1 MTSKNKEAEANHASP
16 GGSAARELDG
26 PPRERTI
33 ECEARASFDRPQ
45 AWGDLRIHDV
55 AIAGAGPVG
64 ATLALALADA
74 RLDVV
79 VADARA
85 AGETRVADRTLAL
98 SHGARLIFERL
109 HVWTPLA
116 SMSGAV
122 TPITAIDV
130 SQAGGFGAVQLSA
143 AEQRVPALGY
153 VVSYRAL
160 AQVLDSALARAGVDV
175 RYGAPVQ
182 TIEPGRD
189 DAALRFADGSSTQ
202 RDSMLRARLAV
213 VADGTASSV
222 PGVRRRRHDYDQ
234 VAVVATIALARPH
247 RGVAFE
253 RFTRAG
259 PIALLPRGG
268 DYALIWTRSPADI
281 PALLGLRDEAFL
293 AALSAHFG
301 GRFRGFAG
309 VSERRAFPLAL
320 EVAETITAA
329 RTAVIG
335 NAAQALH
342 PIAGQGF
349 NLGLRD
355 AFELA
360 QAILDSPRDAIGS
373 KAMLARYR
381 AGRERDRRAGI
392 AFTHGLVRLFGNDA
406 PWLRVPRG
414 VGMMLLDAMPFAKRA
429 FARTMLYGMH

>member
-1 MTSKNKEAEANHASP
+1 M
-16 GGSAARELDG
+16 R
-26 PPRERTI
+26 
-33 ECEARASFDRPQ
+33 
-45 AWGDLRIHDV
+45 DV

-74 RLDVV
+74 KLDIVI
-79 VADARA
+79 ADARA

-109 HVWTPLA
+109 RVWTPLA
-116 SMSGAV
+116 AMPGAV

-143 AEQRVPALGY
+143 AEQQVPALGY

-160 AQVLDSALARAGVDV
+160 SQVLDGALAHAGIDV

-182 TIEPGRD
+182 SIEPGRD
-189 DAALRFADGSSTQ
+189 DAALRFDDAAGTKG
-202 RDSMLRARLAV
+202 DSRIRARLAV

-222 PGVRRRRHDYDQ
+222 PGVSRRRHDYGQ
-234 VAVVATIALARPH
+234 VAVVAKIALARPH

-253 RFTRAG
+253 RFTREG
-259 PIALLPRGG
+259 PIALLPRVG
-268 DYALIWTRSPADI
+268 DYALIWTRSPADM
-281 PALLGLRDEAFL
+281 PALLGLRDDAFL
-293 AALSAHFG
+293 ASLSAHFG
-301 GRFRGFAG
+301 SRFRGFAG
-309 VSERRAFPLAL
+309 VSDRRAFPLAL

-360 QAILDSPRDAIGS
+360 QAIVDSPRDAIGS
-373 KAMLARYR
+373 SAMLARYR
-381 AGRERDRRAGI
+381 ACRARDRRAGI

-406 PWLRVPRG
+406 PWLRLPRG
-414 VGMMLLDAMPFAKRA
+414 VGMMMLDATPFAKRA
-429 FARTMLYGMH
+429 FARTMLYGIR

>member
-1 MTSKNKEAEANHASP
+1 VTY
-16 GGSAARELDG
+16 
-26 PPRERTI
+26 
-33 ECEARASFDRPQ
+33 
-45 AWGDLRIHDV
+45 DV

-74 RLDVV
+74 KLDVV
-79 VADARA
+79 IADARA

-109 HVWTPLA
+109 RVWTPLA
-116 SMSGAV
+116 SMPGAV

-143 AEQRVPALGY
+143 AEQQVPALGY

-160 AQVLDSALARAGVDV
+160 SRVLDGALAQAGVDV

-182 TIEPGRD
+182 GIEPGRD
-189 DAALRFADGSSTQ
+189 DAVLRFDDAAGTKGDST
-202 RDSMLRARLAV
+202 LRARLAV

-222 PGVRRRRHDYDQ
+222 PGVSRRRHDYGQ

-253 RFTRAG
+253 RFTREG

-268 DYALIWTRSPADI
+268 DYALIWTRAPADM
-281 PALLGLRDEAFL
+281 PALLGLRDDAFL
-293 AALSAHFG
+293 VSLSAHFG
-301 GRFRGFAG
+301 SRFRGFAG
-309 VSERRAFPLAL
+309 ISERRAFPLAL
-320 EVAETITAA
+320 EVADTITAA

-360 QAILDSPRDAIGS
+360 QAIVGSPREAIGS
-373 KAMLARYR
+373 SAMLARYR
-381 AGRERDRRAGI
+381 TGRARDRRAGI

-406 PWLRVPRG
+406 PWLRLPRG
-414 VGMMLLDAMPFAKRA
+414 VGMMLLDATPFAKRA
-429 FARTMLYGMH
+429 FARTMLYGIH